1 METIENTDNTRCV
14 RCKGKIGYRYRK
26 EGIVVCEKCNPNKSP
41 YQVGRAKVSEKDGR
55 IYEGLRKQFLG
66 AHLDDIN
73 IIDRTNDY
81 HIDDTILNLAEEF
94 EERDK
99 EARREHENKR
109 VYDALVTMHEA
120 IIENK
125 GESSSTQRYHRLKE
139 VPENLRDTAGK
150 FMLSMKGW
158 GWQKRN

>member
-14 RCKGKIGYRYRK
+14 RCRGKIGYRYRK

-41 YQVGRAKVSEKDGR
+41 YQVGKAKVSDDGKV
-55 IYEGLRKQFLG
+55 YEGLRKQFLG